1 MLLEEL
7 LRTGESLGDEVVL
20 IDGRERVT
28 YQELFAYA
36 RKIAGKL
43 ARLNVGRGVFAN

>member
-36 RKIAGKL
+36 ELYRYRHNSA
-43 ARLNVGRGVFAN
+43 